1 MAKVKNRWGIVTG
14 ILSIIFI
21 AISIYIVLQ
30 FPPLSHKTLYKT
42 IFPVLGILFS
52 LISFLAGHLSY
63 PRVHNLKVYMIG
75 YLTGITSIAYFLLF
89 RIPKRN
95 EEAITI
101 LLILIF
107 INLIALLFLPS
118 YVKYRITKRITFILV
133 AVESTIILITRFN
146 SAGVEWVKHFAR
158 SDLFNS
164 AAIIGPVWIIAV
176 LLISAFK
183 LKEEFHL
190 GGIVSGCALIYFM
203 IWITPTIFEKKYAVE
218 AEKVFFV
225 FVTLYLL
232 IGILIHWFSRM
243 EHRVSYDP
251 LLQIFNRNFCSKII
265 EEQSNVKTAPPLAIA
280 MIDIDHFK
288 SVNDTYGH
296 QTGDKVLYQ
305 VAQTILQE
313 VIPDGIAC
321 RYGGEEIIVFFPNK
335 KSKDILDSIENV
347 RASIEET
354 KIQIKKRKKLAVKV
368 SCGISHRESTSQNIM
383 DVIHTADK
391 ALYRAKK
398 GGRNQIKTGKTSDSS
413 TKKR

>member
-1 MAKVKNRWGIVTG
+1 MAKAKNSWGIVTG
-14 ILSIIFI
+14 ILSIVFI
-21 AISIYIVLQ
+21 AISIYLVLQ
-30 FPPLSHKTLYKT
+30 YPPLSHKALYKT
-42 IFPVLGILFS
+42 VFPVLGILFS
-52 LISFLAGHLSY
+52 LVSFLVGHLSY

-75 YLTGITSIAYFLLF
+75 YLTGITGIAYFLLF
-89 RIPKRN
+89 TIPDRN
-95 EEAITI
+95 EPAITM
-101 LLILIF
+101 LLLLIF
-107 INLIALLFLPS
+107 INLIILLFLPS

-133 AVESTIILITRFN
+133 SVESTLILITRFN
-146 SAGVEWVKHFAR
+146 AESVVWVKDFAR
-158 SDLFNS
+158 IDLFNS
-164 AAIIGPVWIIAV
+164 AAIIGPLWILTV
-176 LLISAFK
+176 LLISIFK
-183 LKEEFHL
+183 LKKEFHL
-190 GGIVSGCALIYFM
+190 GGIVSGCALFYFM

-251 LLQIFNRNFCSKII
+251 LLQIYNRNFCSKII
-265 EEQSNVKTAPPLAIA
+265 EEQSKVKTAPPLAIV

-296 QTGDKVLYQ
+296 QAGDKVLYQ
-305 VAQTILQE
+305 VAQSILRE

-335 KSKDILDSIENV
+335 TTKDILNNVENV

-354 KIQIKKRKKLAVKV
+354 KVQVKKKKKLAVTV
-368 SCGISHRESTSQNIM
+368 SCGIAHRESTSQSIM
-383 DVIHTADK
+383 DVIHSADK

-398 GGRNQIKTGKTSDSS
+398 GGRNQIKTGKTSLSS